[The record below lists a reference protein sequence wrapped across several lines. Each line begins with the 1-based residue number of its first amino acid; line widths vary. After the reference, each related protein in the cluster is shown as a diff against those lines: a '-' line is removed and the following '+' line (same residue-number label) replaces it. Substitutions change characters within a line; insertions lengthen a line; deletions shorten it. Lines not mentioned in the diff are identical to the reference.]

1 MSVTDSGRDDA
12 ALYRVKFA
20 QRLPADLGELTG
32 PEHGLVELPLH
43 VAWSGLRVFDL
54 DRPRQRM
61 GLYRTVLA
69 EGMTEDLCHFLN
81 GNLLVDL
88 WPVLRTLVGRTV
100 RDVWEDAFPQLRE
113 ARAAA

>member
-1 MSVTDSGRDDA
+1 MSVTFSGSDDA

-20 QRLPADLGELTG
+20 RRLPADLAELTG

-43 VAWSGLRVFDL
+43 VAWSGLRAFDL

-69 EGMTEDLCHFLN
+69 EGMTEDLRRYLN
-81 GNLLVDL
+81 RDLLVDL

-100 RDVWEDAFPQLRE
+100 RDVWEDAFPQLRD
-113 ARAAA
+113 AKAAA